1 MGVGVGVGN
10 RFVVLVP
17 IVYLVGMK
25 QLVADAK
32 DFGSL
37 GDYGDL
43 AKIPDGEI
51 PTYYYDFLRT
61 NLPMTDAEYEAAF
74 APTVSLFSEG
84 AADTNRQTNTSTGTS
99 VNEPFVACAL
109 GVLAMG
115 EGEAFS
121 VPGVSLPMPAGGFPA
136 GTATPTV
143 AMSTL
148 LLGGCYCG
156 TATLVVADA
165 GIRQHAVL
173 WWGAPTWRF
182 IEKFFQ
188 AYRLQLAVGRRFLLV
203 DESLF
208 DVGMS
213 PVPPE
218 FIGASESLYPT
229 MPFIRAV
236 NGVMQAKG
244 LLQAFSAPTIAV
256 DTEGTPGSLAPAPT
270 VPVTYGHP
278 RIVGLSNR
286 HYALRDPLVFL
297 PGMRFTIDFVQVVP
311 ESTFPE
317 LRNTVTAN
325 CSTIAEN
332 VTNLVVIADVP
343 RAFGASCTIP
353 GGQIS
358 LGVVLKGLAL
368 QPRACAQYLTDFVPP
383 DSICERMYRECGL
396 GAAPFVQEMLAHE
409 KTGRLQGWLQ
419 GR

>member
-1 MGVGVGVGN
+1 
-10 RFVVLVP
+10 
-17 IVYLVGMK
+17 MK
-25 QLVADAK
+25 NLVADAK

-74 APTVSLFSEG
+74 APTVSLFSER
-84 AADTNRQTNTSTGTS
+84 AADANRQTNTATGTS
-99 VNEPFVACAL
+99 VNEPFVACGI

-121 VPGVSLPMPAGGFPA
+121 VPGVSLVTPAGGFPA
-136 GTATPTV
+136 GTETPAVPTREY
-143 AMSTL
+143 
-148 LLGGCYCG
+148 LGCFYCG
-156 TATLVVADA
+156 SASFTASPGT
-165 GIRQHAVL
+165 GQHAVL

-188 AYRLQLAVGRRFLLV
+188 AYRLQLAIARRFLLV

-236 NGVMQAKG
+236 NGVMQDKG
-244 LLQAFSAPTIAV
+244 ILQAFLPPNVFVT
-256 DTEGTPGSLAPAPT
+256 TSLTQNDSSLPAPI

-278 RIVGLSNR
+278 RICGLANR
-286 HYALRDPLVFL
+286 VYNFRQPIVFL
-297 PGMRFTIDFVQVVP
+297 PGMRFTIDFVQVVA

-325 CSTIAEN
+325 CLTLAEN
-332 VTNLVVIADVP
+332 LTQFVDINDVP
-343 RAFGASCTIP
+343 TSTGSTCTIP

-368 QPRACAQYLTDFVPP
+368 QPQACAQYLTNFVPR

-396 GAAPFVQEMLAHE
+396 GVAPFVQEMLARE

>member
-1 MGVGVGVGN
+1 
-10 RFVVLVP
+10 
-17 IVYLVGMK
+17 MK

-32 DFGSL
+32 DFGAL

-61 NLPMTDAEYEAAF
+61 NLPMTEEEYEAAF
-74 APTVSLFSEG
+74 APTVSLFSESP
-84 AADTNRQTNTSTGTS
+84 ADPNRQTNTATGTS
-99 VNEPFVACAL
+99 VNEPFVACGL
-109 GVLAMG
+109 GVVAMG

-121 VPGVSLPMPAGGFPA
+121 VPGVTFTVPATGLAPGSNSPFV
-136 GTATPTV
+136 PT
-143 AMSTL
+143 TTD
-148 LLGGCYCG
+148 LLGTCYCG
-156 TATLVVADA
+156 TASLVA
-165 GIRQHAVL
+165 GIAQQHAVF

-188 AYRLQLAVGRRFLLV
+188 AYRLQLAIGRRFLLV
-203 DESLF
+203 DEALF

-218 FIGASESLYPT
+218 FIGASDSRYPT

-236 NGVMQAKG
+236 NGVMLSKG
-244 LLQAFSAPTIAV
+244 IPQLFSPPTVIDDGAIESV
-256 DTEGTPGSLAPAPT
+256 LAPAPT

-278 RIVGLSNR
+278 RIIGLSNR
-286 HYALRDPLVFL
+286 IYSFRNPLAFL

-311 ESTFPE
+311 ETTFPE

-332 VTNLVVIADVP
+332 VVNTINVQDVLLP
-343 RAFGASCTIP
+343 FGASCTIP

-358 LGVVLKGLAL
+358 LGVVMKGLSL
-368 QPRACAQYLTDFVPP
+368 QPQACAQYLMDYVPRN
-383 DSICERMYRECGL
+383 SICERMYRECGL
-396 GAAPFVQEMLAHE
+396 GVAPFVQGMLAQE
-409 KTGRLQGWLQ
+409 KTGRLHGWLQ
-419 GR
+419 GK